1 MSPSSKEIF
10 EEKILKLETEVSNA
24 IKIQKDILN
33 ILASSTDSVCDS
45 VTVPVSL
52 DVKTKRSD
60 SVSTKENKDY
70 SNLNKTVK
78 KLELENDKQLE
89 KINKFIK
96 TDIKNLLVETNKEE

>member
-1 MSPSSKEIF
+1 
-10 EEKILKLETEVSNA
+10 
-24 IKIQKDILN
+24 
-33 ILASSTDSVCDS
+33 
-45 VTVPVSL
+45 VSL